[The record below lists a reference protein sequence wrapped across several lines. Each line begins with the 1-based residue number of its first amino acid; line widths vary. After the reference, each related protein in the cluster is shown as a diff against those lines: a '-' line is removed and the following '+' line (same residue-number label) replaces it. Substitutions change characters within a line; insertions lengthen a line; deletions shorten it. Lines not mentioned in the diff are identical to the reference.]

1 MMYRIAS
8 FLLRTRLH
16 ISCHCRPLIDWD
28 LILVMEPPTLFG
40 ALVGANLNKVLSE
53 TIIAVMLVVLLSFTA
68 HNTFKKAFKMYRVE
82 TLEMN
87 GAKNEPLLNQYLALD
102 ENNATADANN
112 EQEDRPFEYEEFCLS
127 RPYTNTGNSHQ
138 PIQLDTTESNL
149 FYNPLSDEND
159 STSPEFGD
167 PLLIET
173 ITEQE
178 RHVKPK
184 SVSLIVFMFLVV
196 VVVNILKGG
205 GGFPSPIGITCGS
218 LAFWSAQLLLL
229 LFIVM
234 IAAIARKRLIKDTR
248 RKMDAGYMYLKED
261 IIWDERST
269 VVYPLVSSIAGF
281 CAGMFGIG
289 GGIVKGPL
297 MLAMGVHP
305 AVASATSACMILFT
319 SLTATTT
326 FAVYGMLV
334 KDYAIVCVFL
344 GLLSTAFGQKVM
356 SSMVKKTKRNSFI
369 AFSIGVVVLLSALL
383 MTLQSVL
390 HLMSDRS
397 DEQFSGICASHLN
410 TPPV

>member
-1 MMYRIAS
+1 MAEAPFRETQPAEPIEQSNICSSITMAAATA
-8 FLLRTRLH
+8 FLLVGAAVSVVASLNVDSDDTVDYAVELQNATETFFSSPSDHSPLIPLQPTDVWGFTLAAFANTWWNVKRRH
-16 ISCHCRPLIDWD
+16 PSADRPLIDWD

-68 HNTFKKAFKMYRVE
+68 QNTFKKAFK
-82 TLEMN
+82 
-87 GAKNEPLLNQYLALD
+87 
-102 ENNATADANN
+102 
-112 EQEDRPFEYEEFCLS
+112 
-127 RPYTNTGNSHQ
+127 
-138 PIQLDTTESNL
+138 I
-149 FYNPLSDEND
+149 
-159 STSPEFGD
+159 
-167 PLLIET
+167 
-173 ITEQE
+173 
-178 RHVKPK
+178 
-184 SVSLIVFMFLVV
+184 VSLIVFMFLVV

-218 LAFWSAQLLLL
+218 LAFWSAQLLLH

>member
-1 MMYRIAS
+1 MFIVLIPDYFFSYMITPAYFS
-8 FLLRTRLH
+8 P
-16 ISCHCRPLIDWD
+16 CRPLIDWD

-68 HNTFKKAFKMYRVE
+68 HNTFRKAFKMYRAE
-82 TLEMN
+82 TMEMN
-87 GAKNEPLLNQYLALD
+87 GMKNEPLLNQYLALD
-102 ENNATADANN
+102 ENNVTTDANN
-112 EQEDRPFEYEEFCLS
+112 EQDGFENEEFCLN
-127 RPYTNTGNSHQ
+127 RPHIATGNSLQ
-138 PIQLDTTESNL
+138 PIQLDATETDL
-149 FYNPLSDEND
+149 FYD
-159 STSPEFGD
+159 SSSPEFGN

-178 RHVKPK
+178 RHMKPQNI
-184 SVSLIVFMFLVV
+184 SLIVFMFLVV

-218 LAFWSAQLLLL
+218 LAFWSAQLILL

-234 IAAIARKRLIKDTR
+234 IAAISRKRLIKDAQK
-248 RKMDAGYMYLKED
+248 KMDAGYVYLKED

-334 KDYAIVCVFL
+334 TDYAIVCVFL
-344 GLLSTAFGQKVM
+344 GLVSTAFGQKVM

-397 DEQFSGICASHLN
+397 DEEFSGICASHLN

>member
-1 MMYRIAS
+1 
-8 FLLRTRLH
+8 
-16 ISCHCRPLIDWD
+16 
-28 LILVMEPPTLFG
+28 MEPPTLFG
-40 ALVGANLNKVLSE
+40 ALVGANLNKILSE

-68 HNTFKKAFKMYRVE
+68 HNTFKKAFKMYRAE
-82 TLEMN
+82 TMEMN
-87 GAKNEPLLNQYLALD
+87 GVKNEPLLNQYLALD
-102 ENNATADANN
+102 ENNVTTDANN
-112 EQEDRPFEYEEFCLS
+112 EQDGFEYEEFCLN
-127 RPYTNTGNSHQ
+127 RPHIATGNSLQ
-138 PIQLDTTESNL
+138 PIQLDATETDL
-149 FYNPLSDEND
+149 FYD
-159 STSPEFGD
+159 SSSPEFGN

-178 RHVKPK
+178 RHMKPQNI
-184 SVSLIVFMFLVV
+184 SLIVFMFLVV

-234 IAAIARKRLIKDTR
+234 IAAISRKRLIKDAQ
-248 RKMDAGYMYLKED
+248 RKMDAGYVYLKED

-305 AVASATSACMILFT
+305 AVASATSACMIFFT

-334 KDYAIVCVFL
+334 TDYAIVCVFL
-344 GLLSTAFGQKVM
+344 GLVSTAFGQKVM

-397 DEQFSGICASHLN
+397 DEEFSGICASHLN

>member
-1 MMYRIAS
+1 MSVCHVHCAY
-8 FLLRTRLH
+8 TRLLLFLYDH
-16 ISCHCRPLIDWD
+16 ACIFSPCRPLIDWD

-68 HNTFKKAFKMYRVE
+68 HNTFKKAFKMYRAE
-82 TLEMN
+82 TMEMN
-87 GAKNEPLLNQYLALD
+87 GVKNEPLLNQYLALD
-102 ENNATADANN
+102 ENNVTTDANN
-112 EQEDRPFEYEEFCLS
+112 EQGGFEYEEFCLN
-127 RPYTNTGNSHQ
+127 RPHIATGNSLQ
-138 PIQLDTTESNL
+138 PIQLDATETDL
-149 FYNPLSDEND
+149 FYD
-159 STSPEFGD
+159 SPSPEFGN

-178 RHVKPK
+178 RHMKPQNI
-184 SVSLIVFMFLVV
+184 SLIVFMFLVV

-205 GGFPSPIGITCGS
+205 GGFPSPIGIMCGS

-234 IAAIARKRLIKDTR
+234 IAAISRKRLIKDAQ
-248 RKMDAGYMYLKED
+248 RKMDAGYVYLKED

-305 AVASATSACMILFT
+305 AVASATSACMIFFT

-334 KDYAIVCVFL
+334 TDYAIVCVFL
-344 GLLSTAFGQKVM
+344 GLVSTAFGQKVM

-390 HLMSDRS
+390 HLVSDRS
-397 DEQFSGICASHLN
+397 DEEFSGICASHLN
-410 TPPV
+410 APPV